1 MTYLELINGVLRR
14 LRENTVSANTET
26 DYSTMIGD
34 LINDAKTTV
43 ESAWEWSALRNTV
56 TFDTVDG
63 TYTYALTDCGQ
74 DSIFKEAINDTSNL
88 FLQQRTKTFFN
99 SQFYNATPASGAP
112 NYFTWNATDT
122 NGDVQIDVYP
132 KPDGVYALRFDMV
145 TPQAALAADSTAIK
159 VPHNPVLQ
167 LAYGLALRERGE
179 TGGQS
184 AAEQFGV
191 AQIALTDA
199 ISIDANRYPA
209 ELTFEAC

>member
-43 ESAWEWSALRNTV
+43 ETSWEWSALRNTV
-56 TFDTVDG
+56 TLNTVSG
-63 TYTYALTDCGQ
+63 THIYSITGSGQ
-74 DSIFKEAINDTSNL
+74 DSILKEAINDTSNL
-88 FLQQRTKTFFN
+88 FLKERTKTWFN
-99 SQFYNATPASGAP
+99 SQFYNASPASGAP
-112 NYFTWNATDT
+112 NYFTFASTDT
-122 NGDVQIDVYP
+122 NGDMQVDLYP
-132 KPDGVYALRFDMV
+132 KPNDTYALRFDMV
-145 TPQAALAADSTAIK
+145 TPQPRLAADATVIRCPS
-159 VPHNPVLQ
+159 NPVLQ

-199 ISIDANRYPA
+199 IAIDANKYPL
-209 ELTFEAC
+209 EMTFMAV

>member
-43 ESAWEWSALRNTV
+43 ETSWEWSALRNTV
-56 TFDTVDG
+56 TFNTTNG
-63 TYTYALTDCGQ
+63 THVYPITGSGQ
-74 DSIFKEAINDTSNL
+74 DSILKEALNDTSNL
-88 FLQQRTKTFFN
+88 FLRQRTKTWFN
-99 SQFYNATPASGAP
+99 SQFYNASPASGAP
-112 NYFTWNATDT
+112 NYFTFSSTDA
-122 NGDVQIDVYP
+122 NGDIQVDVYP

-145 TPQAALAADSTAIK
+145 TPQPKLSADATVIK
-159 VPHNPVLQ
+159 CPSNPVLQ
-167 LAYGLALRERGE
+167 LAYALALRERGE

-199 ISIDANRYPA
+199 IAIDANKYPL
-209 ELTFEAC
+209 EMTFMAV